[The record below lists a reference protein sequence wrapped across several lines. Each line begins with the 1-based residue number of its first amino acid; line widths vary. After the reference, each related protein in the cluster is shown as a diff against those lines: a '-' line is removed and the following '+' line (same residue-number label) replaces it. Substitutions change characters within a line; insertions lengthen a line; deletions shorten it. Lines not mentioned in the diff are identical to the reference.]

1 MAPQYFRTGYTVVEA
16 VQYGLA
22 EYADSP
28 WVIRGDEVPQWFV
41 DAAGSKLIVPK
52 FRSEDYWY
60 LLVTTPD
67 GDVYASP
74 DDWIARDTSDA
85 LHVITS
91 AEMARDYRPDPDT
104 TDAGAA

>member
-22 EYADSP
+22 EYADNP
-28 WVIRGDEVPQWFV
+28 WEIRSDEIPQWLI
-41 DAAGSKLIVPK
+41 DAAREDLIVPK

-74 DDWIARDTSDA
+74 DDWIARDTNGA
-85 LHVITS
+85 LRVITS
-91 AEMARDYRPDPDT
+91 AEMSKDYLPDP
-104 TDAGAA
+104 AAEEN